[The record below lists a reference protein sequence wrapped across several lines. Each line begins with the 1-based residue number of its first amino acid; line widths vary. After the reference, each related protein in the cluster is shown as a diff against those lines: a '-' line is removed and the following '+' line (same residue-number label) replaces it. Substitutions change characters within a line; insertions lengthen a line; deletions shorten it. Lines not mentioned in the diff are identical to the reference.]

1 MGAGVR
7 PGSGA
12 RDFLTRLW
20 ALGNDD
26 RPGFLIGY
34 VGPRVRGGVPVRSA
48 LFSTEGKD
56 TVKARLL
63 DPRKFLEAQRDE
75 IGGQSKLRG
84 DLVPALCPTLGV
96 IAVPSAF
103 GAEVVWWE
111 NDFPAVRPVIEDRLE
126 KVRELARPR
135 VTDGELG
142 RILDYTRVFLEQTGG
157 GTPIRLGDIQGPLD
171 NAALI
176 FGHTSFLE
184 ALITA
189 PREVHRLLDMITD
202 LMIEF
207 ASAQRGIVRAAGAEF
222 VPSSFQ
228 PWLPDGRGISVAN
241 DVAVMLSPELHDEFG
256 VPYLNRLSDAFGG
269 VYIHSCG
276 DWTHLFPSLEKVRG
290 LRGLEFGAS
299 EAPYGKVLARFGG
312 KTVLACRVGLHRDIR
327 FAGMADFVRKIIAAA
342 PTPRGLFVHV
352 DITNGLVGED
362 WPETDLDEIYALLD
376 AGNPAWPKPAG
387 TNKEGA

>member
-1 MGAGVR
+1 MRAGM
-7 PGSGA
+7 SD
-12 RDFLTRLW
+12 RDFLGRLW
-20 ALGNDD
+20 ALENDD
-26 RPGFLIGY
+26 RAGYLIGY
-34 VGPRVRGGVPVRSA
+34 VGPRVKGGAPVRSA

-63 DPRKFLEAQRDE
+63 DPRKFLEAQLEE
-75 IGGQSKLRG
+75 IEGQSKLRG

-111 NDFPAVRPVIEDRLE
+111 NDFPAVRPLIGDDTD
-126 KVRELARPR
+126 KVRRLTRPAIK
-135 VTDGELG
+135 DGQLG
-142 RILDYTRVFLEQTGG
+142 RILEYTRAFLERTEGRV
-157 GTPIRLGDIQGPLD
+157 PIRLGDIQGPLD

-176 FGHTSFLE
+176 FGHTAFLE

-189 PREVHRLLDMITD
+189 PREVHLLLDMITD

-207 ASAQRGIVRAAGAEF
+207 AAAQRGLVHAAGAEF

-228 PWLPDGRGISVAN
+228 PWLPDGKGISVAN
-241 DVAVMLSPELHDEFG
+241 DVAVMLSPGLHDEFG
-256 VPYLNRLSDAFGG
+256 VPYLDRLSDAFGG

-299 EAPYGKVLARFGG
+299 EAPYDKVLARFGG
-312 KTVLACRVGLHRDIR
+312 RTVLACRVGLHRDIR
-327 FAGMADFVRKIIAAA
+327 FDGMADFVRKVVEAA
-342 PTPRGLFVHV
+342 PTPRGLFIHV
-352 DITNGLVGED
+352 DITNGLVDGS
-362 WPETDLDEIYALLD
+362 WPETDLDKTYALLD
-376 AGNPAWPKPAG
+376 AGNPRWTAPAARS
-387 TNKEGA
+387 KGA

>member
-1 MGAGVR
+1 MGTGVTGDMS
-7 PGSGA
+7 P

-20 ALGNDD
+20 ALGNAD
-26 RPGFLIGY
+26 RPGYLIGY
-34 VGPRVRGGVPVRSA
+34 AGPRVRGGAPVRSA

-63 DPRKFLEAQRDE
+63 DPRKFLEAQLDE
-75 IGGQSKLRG
+75 IEGQSKLRG

-111 NDFPAVRPVIEDRLE
+111 SDFPAVRPVIGDRLE
-126 KVRELARPR
+126 KVRGLKRPR

-142 RILDYTRVFLEQTGG
+142 RILDYTRVFLERTGG
-157 GTPIRLGDIQGPLD
+157 RMPIRLGDIQGPLD

-207 ASAQRGIVRAAGAEF
+207 ASTQRGLVHEAGAEF
-222 VPSSFQ
+222 VPSAFQ

-256 VPYLNRLSDAFGG
+256 VPYLNRISDAFGG
-269 VYIHSCG
+269 IYIHSCG
-276 DWTHLFPSLEKVRG
+276 DWTHLFSSLEKVRG

-312 KTVLACRVGLHRDIR
+312 KTVLACRIGLHRNIR
-327 FAGMADFVRKIIAAA
+327 FAGMADFVRKVIAAA

-362 WPETDLDEIYALLD
+362 WPETELDEIYALFD
-376 AGNPAWPKPAG
+376 AGNPAWEKVAACG
-387 TNKEGA
+387 KTGR

>member
-1 MGAGVR
+1 MGAGV
-7 PGSGA
+7 SGA

-20 ALGNDD
+20 DLENED
-26 RPGFLIGY
+26 RPGSLTGY
-34 VGPRVRGGVPVRSA
+34 VGPRVRGGAPVRSA
-48 LFSTEGKD
+48 LFSAEGKD

-63 DPRKFLEAQRDE
+63 DPLKFLGAQLEE
-75 IGGQSKLRG
+75 IDGQSKLRG

-111 NDFPAVRPVIEDRLE
+111 NDFPAVRPLIGDRTD
-126 KVRELARPR
+126 KVRTLARPR

-142 RILDYTRVFLEQTGG
+142 RILAYSRVFLEKTGG
-157 GTPIRLGDIQGPLD
+157 RMPIRLGDIQGPID

-176 FGHTSFLE
+176 FGHTHFLE

-189 PREVHRLLDMITD
+189 PGEVHALLDMITD

-207 ASAQRGIVRAAGAEF
+207 AAAQRDIVRTAGAEF

-241 DVAVMLSPELHDEFG
+241 DVGVMLSPALHDEFS

-276 DWTHLFPSLEKVRG
+276 DWTHLFPSLENVRG

-312 KTVLACRVGLHRDIR
+312 RTVLACRVGLHRDIR
-327 FAGMADFVRKIIAAA
+327 FEGMADYVRKIVAAA
-342 PTPRGLFVHV
+342 PTPRGLFIHV
-352 DITNGLVGED
+352 DITNGLVGRD
-362 WPETDLDEIYALLD
+362 WPETDLDEISAILE
-376 AGNPAWPKPAG
+376 AGNPAWPRPAAG
-387 TNKEGA
+387 RKSGA

>member
-7 PGSGA
+7 PGSDA

-20 ALGNDD
+20 ALENDD

-34 VGPRVRGGVPVRSA
+34 VGPRVRGGAPVRSA

-63 DPRKFLEAQRDE
+63 DPVKFLEAQTDE
-75 IGGQSKLRG
+75 IEGQSKLRG

-111 NDFPAVRPVIEDRLE
+111 NDFPAVRPVIGDRLE

-142 RILDYTRVFLEQTGG
+142 RILDYTRAFLERTGG
-157 GTPIRLGDIQGPLD
+157 ETPIRLGDIQGPLD

-189 PREVHRLLDMITD
+189 PREVHQLLDMITD

-207 ASAQRGIVRAAGAEF
+207 ASTQRGIVRAAGAEF

-276 DWTHLFPSLEKVRG
+276 DWTHLFSSLEKIRG

-312 KTVLACRVGLHRDIR
+312 RTVLACRVGLHRDIR

-362 WPETDLDEIYALLD
+362 WPETDLDEIYAILD

>member
-1 MGAGVR
+1 MSA
-7 PGSGA
+7 SA
-12 RDFLTRLW
+12 RDLLTRLW
-20 ALGNDD
+20 ALENAD
-26 RPGFLIGY
+26 RPGALIGY
-34 VGPRVRGGVPVRSA
+34 VGPKVKGGAPVRSA

-63 DPRKFLEAQRDE
+63 DPDKFLAAQLEE
-75 IGGQSKLRG
+75 IDGQSRLRG

-111 NDFPAVRPVIEDRLE
+111 NDFPAVRPLIGDDAGRVSRL
-126 KVRELARPR
+126 RRPR

-142 RILDYTRVFLEQTGG
+142 RILEYTRVFLDRTGG
-157 GTPIRLGDIQGPLD
+157 RVPIRLGDIQGPLD

-176 FGHTSFLE
+176 FGHTAFLE
-184 ALITA
+184 ALLTS
-189 PREVHRLLDMITD
+189 PREVHALLDMITD

-207 ASAQRGIVRAAGAEF
+207 AQAERGIVRTAGAEF

-228 PWLPDGRGISVAN
+228 PWLPDGRGLSIAN

-256 VPYLNRLSDAFGG
+256 LPYLNRLSDAFGG

-276 DWTHLFPSLEKVRG
+276 DWTHLFSSLEKVRG

-299 EAPYGKVLARFGG
+299 EAPYDRVLARFGG
-312 KTVLACRVGLHRDIR
+312 RTVLACRVGLHRDIR
-327 FAGMADFVRKIIAAA
+327 FDGMADFVRRVIAAA
-342 PTPRGLFVHV
+342 PTPRGLFLHI
-352 DITNGLVGED
+352 DITNGLTGDD

-376 AGNPAWPKPAG
+376 AGNPAWPKPADAA
-387 TNKEGA
+387 KDER

>member
-1 MGAGVR
+1 MGAGV
-7 PGSGA
+7 SGP

-20 ALGNDD
+20 DLENED
-26 RPGFLIGY
+26 RPGSLTGY
-34 VGPRVRGGVPVRSA
+34 VGPRVRGGAPVRSA
-48 LFSTEGKD
+48 LFSAEGKD

-63 DPRKFLEAQRDE
+63 DPLKFLGAQLEE
-75 IGGQSKLRG
+75 IDGQSKLRG

-111 NDFPAVRPVIEDRLE
+111 NDFPAVRPLIGDRTD
-126 KVRELARPR
+126 KVRTLARPR

-142 RILDYTRVFLEQTGG
+142 RILAYSRVFLEKTGG
-157 GTPIRLGDIQGPLD
+157 RMPIRLGDIQGPID

-176 FGHTSFLE
+176 FGHTHFLE

-189 PREVHRLLDMITD
+189 PGEVHALLDMITD

-207 ASAQRGIVRAAGAEF
+207 AAAQRDIVRAAGAEF

-241 DVAVMLSPELHDEFG
+241 DVGVMLSPALHDEFS

-269 VYIHSCG
+269 VYVHSCG
-276 DWTHLFPSLEKVRG
+276 DWTHLFPSLENVRG

-312 KTVLACRVGLHRDIR
+312 RTVLACRVGLHRDIR
-327 FAGMADFVRKIIAAA
+327 FEGMADYVRKIVAAA
-342 PTPRGLFVHV
+342 PTPRGLFIHV
-352 DITNGLVGED
+352 DITNGLVGRD
-362 WPETDLDEIYALLD
+362 WPETDLDEISAILE
-376 AGNPAWPKPAG
+376 AGNPAWPRPAAG
-387 TNKEGA
+387 RKSGA